1 MRYIILFYTHKA
13 DSVYAS
19 RFLGFSV
26 YVSNSTN
33 KKDGVL
39 CYHDTN
45 YTVSTITS
53 RIAIEC
59 ISQGR
64 YVIFYNTREGNLSLK
79 IGYSDKVEI
88 SLCEVEVY
96 GSIYYL
102 YIFFLYYPS
111 SLWLKRYILLLFLSF
126 AKTKQNF
133 KKIRTVS
140 HVINI

>member
-102 YIFFLYYPS
+102 YIFF
-111 SLWLKRYILLLFLSF
+111 ILSF
-126 AKTKQNF
+126 IFMTKKVYLTSVSIFCENKTKF
-133 KKIRTVS
+133 KKNQNCVFL
-140 HVINI
+140 